1 MAERLTREE
10 IRVLMGPAD
19 DVSITELVDLGMTR
33 AELTG
38 HAARAL
44 RPRRRARIRAKRQV
58 ESRLAALRAKHALRC
73 GGRMSSDWYP
83 KLRSLQMLSLRAAL
97 PYPRAGLSPVRHVFF
112 RVVM

>member
-38 HAARAL
+38 HAARASRPRSPGRGRGRQAQAPA
-44 RPRRRARIRAKRQV
+44 RPRRGWKDIPWQV
-58 ESRLAALRAKHALRC
+58 V
-73 GGRMSSDWYP
+73 
-83 KLRSLQMLSLRAAL
+83 RAADASFDAC
-97 PYPRAGLSPVRHVFF
+97 RG
-112 RVVM
+112 